1 MTDLAWV
8 ALGGGCGAVC
18 RHVVSEDLAFRF
30 GRAFPYG
37 TLAVNVAGAFLLGEV
52 AGHALHH
59 PSALL
64 FIGTGFL
71 GGLTTFSTF
80 AADTFAALRD
90 ARPKKALLNTGLNL
104 TLGLAATILG
114 FSL

>member
-1 MTDLAWV
+1 MTSIVWV
-8 ALGGGCGAVC
+8 AAGGALGSLC
-18 RHVVSEDLAFRF
+18 RHAVSTELAFRF

-37 TLAVNVAGAFLLGEV
+37 TLAVNAAGCFLLGEI
-52 AGHALHH
+52 AGHALNH

-80 AADTFAALRD
+80 AMDTFAALRD
-90 ARPKKALLNTGLNL
+90 GHSGKALLNVGLNVA
-104 TLGLAATILG
+104 LGLGAAALG